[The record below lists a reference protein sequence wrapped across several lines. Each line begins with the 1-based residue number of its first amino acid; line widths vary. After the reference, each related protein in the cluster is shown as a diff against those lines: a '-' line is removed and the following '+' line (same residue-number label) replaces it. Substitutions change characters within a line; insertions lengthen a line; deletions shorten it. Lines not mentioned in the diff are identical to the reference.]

1 MIRRPPRS
9 TLSSSSAASDV
20 YKRQGRGRAEG
31 LEEERG
37 GPPGPFEDLEVVR
50 LGAGMPTSR
59 FCALIGMP
67 ERTWRRHQARAR
79 AARPVKGP
87 WPRPARVRKAV
98 RAHALAHPA
107 WGHRKVWAMV
117 RYDGHR
123 VSAAT
128 VLRLLRDEGLI
139 LEANY
144 QRERRELAAHRRAA
158 FATAPTGPNQVWQLD
173 NSRVRD
179 HVRWDLADRRLPG
192 LLEQVRAPVPH
203 LPDREPARRD
213 RRGRAR
219 PGRGCRAGRS
229 AAARPRPGRPARQ
242 RPARRDDRDRQR
254 RAVPVLPVRGV
265 HRHPPRASP
274 RPHPSAHPRP
284 ERLTRTRLRL
294 PEVRTAVPRRDPRRD
309 RPGRPRRALPDRVQ
323 HRPTP
328 REPVLEPPNRGPPRL
343 HRPEDPQLP
352 RARKPAIC
360 LTRDRWT

>member
-87 WPRPARVRKAV
+87 WPRPARARVRKAV

-123 VSAAT
+123 VSQAT

-144 QRERRELAAHRRAA
+144 QRERRELAANRRAA

-173 NSRVRD
+173 FSEFETTSGGTWRI
-179 HVRWDLADRRLPG
+179 A
-192 LLEQVRAPVPH
+192 
-203 LPDREPARRD
+203 
-213 RRGRAR
+213 
-219 PGRGCRAGRS
+219 GCRDYWSKYEHRFHIS
-229 AAARPRPGRPARQ
+229 PTAAIASCWF
-242 RPARRDDRDRQR
+242 
-254 RAVPVLPVRGV
+254 AVG
-265 HRHPPRASP
+265 
-274 RPHPSAHPRP
+274 
-284 ERLTRTRLRL
+284 EMWTRCSSF
-294 PEVRTAVPRRDPRRD
+294 D
-309 RPGRPRRALPDRVQ
+309 Q
-323 HRPTP
+323 
-328 REPVLEPPNRGPPRL
+328 
-343 HRPEDPQLP
+343 
-352 RARKPAIC
+352 
-360 LTRDRWT
+360 